1 MQVNFEETNLLQPI
15 QRQYFPSTVV
25 LKIKSNYVYK
35 RTFLKIKKII
45 GETLTFAVFIQ
56 KCLTKI
62 GQVLFQRC

>member
-35 RTFLKIKKII
+35 RTFLKILKIV
-45 GETLTFAVFIQ
+45 GEPLAYAVFNKNVLQ
-56 KCLTKI
+56 K
-62 GQVLFQRC
+62 